1 MKMQLLLHETIY
13 KLLNSGAKIVSFSE
27 TSCNYRS
34 NSDKMIQCTFML
46 GNERFYPY
54 IHRFYTSGIAYF
66 SLFHHITYITR

>member
-34 NSDKMIQCTFML
+34 NSDKNDTMYLLC
-46 GNERFYPY
+46 
-54 IHRFYTSGIAYF
+54 
-66 SLFHHITYITR
+66 

>member
-13 KLLNSGAKIVSFSE
+13 KLLNSGAKVVSFSE
-27 TSCNYRS
+27 TQVQLSFKNDTMYILCYEMN
-34 NSDKMIQCTFML
+34 D
-46 GNERFYPY
+46 FYPY